1 MQLGMKGNSGNHT
14 EENEVMGMA
23 GKWRPTAGL
32 SILSDLLISL
42 MFLKEVAQ
50 KKKNNC
56 L

>member
-42 MFLKEVAQ
+42 MFLKEVAHVM
-50 KKKNNC
+50 KNNC